1 MTTSRGI
8 SVKRQREKEKK
19 IKQEKNFK
27 KNKRKIFKYCVH
39 TDFLNFQLA
48 ERV

>member
-8 SVKRQREKEKK
+8 SVKRQREKK
-19 IKQEKNFK
+19 IKQEKMSR